1 MVGMLRTR
9 ARGLGRVCQ
18 KGRDGVR
25 GVSATCWR
33 RTRLA
38 AQSTWR
44 LPNPSAGCLGMAPA
58 LAQVNVEPDASA
70 LPGGAQLQQI
80 VNGVAAFSLVVLV
93 GAVIAGAVLW
103 AYGSATSTY
112 NNINGG
118 KRMVLISALGAI
130 IVGGA
135 AALINFFT
143 AMGGQI

>member
-1 MVGMLRTR
+1 MVP
-9 ARGLGRVCQ
+9 V
-18 KGRDGVR
+18 
-25 GVSATCWR
+25 
-33 RTRLA
+33 
-38 AQSTWR
+38 
-44 LPNPSAGCLGMAPA
+44 

-93 GAVIAGAVLW
+93 GAVIAGAVMW

-135 AALINFFT
+135 GRPHQLLHRHGGPDLMAAPRRRVAPVVIGVVLT
-143 AMGGQI
+143 VVVLAVVAVGRGHDGPR